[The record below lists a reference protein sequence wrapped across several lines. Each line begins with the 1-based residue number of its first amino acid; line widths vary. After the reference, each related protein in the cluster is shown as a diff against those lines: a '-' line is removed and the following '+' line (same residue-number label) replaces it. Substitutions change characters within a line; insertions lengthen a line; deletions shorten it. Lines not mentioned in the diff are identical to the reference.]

1 MKRTMLAIA
10 CALAVAACATG
21 SETSRTT
28 ASSGSASSRW
38 VDRELS
44 RLDAAGCNGTR
55 CTIAV
60 RAKDCDPAANPAVT
74 PGVSPY
80 YLIVTKKRVVIRW
93 VIVDEGTFPAKDG
106 VYFKRGSENA
116 AAEFER
122 CGRVDPKTW
131 ECLDKNVNPPMA
143 FWYGVNVLKP
153 DGKTLCT
160 RDPVIINDAGTEE
173 FVP

>member
-10 CALAVAACATG
+10 SALAVAGCATG
-21 SETSRTT
+21 PGTSKTPG
-28 ASSGSASSRW
+28 SSGAASSRW
-38 VDRELS
+38 VDRELV

-60 RAKDCDPAANPAVT
+60 RAKDCNPGASPPVT

-80 YLIVTKKRVVIRW
+80 YLIVTKKRVELRW
-93 VIVDEGTFPAKDG
+93 VIVDEGTFPTRDG
-106 VYFKRGSENA
+106 VYFKKGSENA

-122 CGRVDPKTW
+122 CGRVDSKTW
-131 ECLDKNVNPPMA
+131 ECLDKNANPPMA

-153 DGKTLCT
+153 DGRTLCT
-160 RDPVIINDAGTEE
+160 LDPVIINDAGTEE
-173 FVP
+173 FAP